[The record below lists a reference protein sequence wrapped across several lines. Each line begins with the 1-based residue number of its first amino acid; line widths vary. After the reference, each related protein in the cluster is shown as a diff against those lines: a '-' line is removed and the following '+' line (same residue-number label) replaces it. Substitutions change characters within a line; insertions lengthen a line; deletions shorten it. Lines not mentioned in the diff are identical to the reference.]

1 MMSINLANFHA
12 IENIIKIIESVNGG
26 EDSMKK
32 IMKFLCA
39 SIALGLIATSAT
51 AQGTSRGTTLQNV
64 KKRGVLNCP
73 GHNVSYLGFAEVDDR
88 GEWKGLDIE
97 LCRAMATAI
106 FNDPTRVNIIPMS
119 WVQRWPA
126 LQGGEVDIMIKL
138 SAATLQR
145 DSDLGFQFT
154 MPYYLGTTKA
164 LAHAALGIT
173 SIKEADGGTLCVPAG
188 TAQEKYA
195 ANYIETLGITVQTIA
210 MENTEELEQVY
221 FQGRCDFYVHF
232 EPSLATAIAQA
243 ENPNNHV
250 YLNDILEVSPEVMI
264 VRENDDSWLDIA
276 NWLITI
282 LIKAEQEGITAANV
296 AQIRANPPGP
306 DIAKMLGVT
315 PGMGSPLGLQDDW
328 AYQVIAHHGNYGE
341 IFERNLGSQSPYKI
355 PRGLNALWKDGG
367 VLYPFVID

>member
-1 MMSINLANFHA
+1 MRQKLKFCIVA
-12 IENIIKIIESVNGG
+12 IGVSLGVAMTG
-26 EDSMKK
+26 
-32 IMKFLCA
+32 A
-39 SIALGLIATSAT
+39 STQET
-51 AQGTSRGTTLQNV
+51 MRGATLQSV
-64 KKRGVLNCP
+64 KNRGVLNCP
-73 GHNVSYLGFAEVDDR
+73 GHNVPYLGFAEVDDR

-106 FNDPTRVNIIPMS
+106 FNDQTRINIIPMS

-154 MPYYLGTTKA
+154 MPYYIGTTRA
-164 LAHAALGIT
+164 LAHAALGIS

-195 ANYIETLGITVQTIA
+195 ANYIESLGISVQTIA

-221 FQGRCDFYVHF
+221 FQGRCDLYVHF
-232 EPSLATAIAQA
+232 EPSLATAISQA
-243 ENPNNHV
+243 ANPNDHV
-250 YLNDILEVSPEVMI
+250 YLTDILEVSPEVMI

-276 NWLITI
+276 NWLITV
-282 LIKAEQEGITAANV
+282 LIKAEQEGITSANV
-296 AQIRANPPGP
+296 EQIRRSPPGP
-306 DIAKMLGVT
+306 DIAKMLGAT
-315 PGMGSPLGLQDDW
+315 PGMGSALGLDDDW
-328 AYQVIAHHGNYGE
+328 VYQVIARHGNYGE
-341 IFERNLGSQSPYKI
+341 IFDRTLGAGSPYKI

-367 VLYPFVID
+367 ALYPFVID